1 MAIET
6 EIKIKLVDAEE
17 FRRKLDRMKPVPVSE
32 RHFEDNFLFDFPGA
46 ELRSRGCLLRVRI
59 TPGKATITHKSPPQ
73 RNSLF
78 KVREERETI
87 VADGEMA
94 LEIFKQI
101 GLRIWFRYQK
111 YRQEYDLPV
120 SGRKDARIRLAI
132 DETPIGLYLELEG
145 TEEGIRQ
152 ISRDMG
158 FRESQYLRDSYYTL
172 YLNRCRE
179 EGREPDYMMFPY
191 EVV

>member
-17 FRRKLDRMKPVPVSE
+17 FRRKLDRMKPVPVSK

-46 ELRSRGCLLRVRI
+46 VLRSQGCLLRVRI
-59 TPGKATITHKSPPQ
+59 TPGKATITHKGPPQ
-73 RNSLF
+73 CSSRF
-78 KVREERETI
+78 KIREERETT
-87 VADGEMA
+87 VADGDMA

-120 SGRKDARIRLAI
+120 SAPQDARIRLAI
-132 DETPIGLYLELEG
+132 DETPIGWYLELEG

-152 ISRDMG
+152 ISHDLG
-158 FRESQYLRDSYYTL
+158 FSESQYLRDSYYAL
-172 YLNRCRE
+172 YLHRCRE
-179 EGREPDYMMFPY
+179 EGKEPDYMMFPY